1 MTDDGNCMH
10 SPKTARLTFIAVA
23 VGLTFACL
31 PARAEYPERPVTIV
45 VPYTAG
51 SQTDSVARLIAQAL
65 QEKLGQ
71 PFLVENKAGASG
83 LVAALAVA
91 RAAPDGY
98 TLMVTTNTTHAAAPG
113 LFKNVPYDPVKDF
126 TAIAQIGI
134 FRSVIAV
141 NASSPV
147 RSMGEFVTYAKANPG
162 KLEYGQGNGTTQVV
176 FETMKKRIG
185 IDVVRV
191 PYRSNPAA
199 TTDLVAGHI
208 AVAAPDYLNGLPQ
221 IKSGRIRPLA
231 VMTKDRS
238 RILPDVP
245 TLDET
250 VMPGFDIEAWVG
262 MFGPAHLPA
271 QIVDTLDRELEQ
283 ILARAEVKQ
292 RFLDSGSEVKW
303 KGPKEFGPFVKDEV
317 VKWTALAR
325 EANIQPE

>member
-1 MTDDGNCMH
+1 MPAP
-10 SPKTARLTFIAVA
+10 SR
-23 VGLTFACL
+23 TFAPLRLLAAAACL
-31 PARAEYPERPVTIV
+31 AFAAVPALAEYPEHPVTLV
-45 VPYTAG
+45 VPYSAG
-51 SQTDSVARLIAQAL
+51 SQTDSVARLIAQTL

-71 PFLVENKAGASG
+71 PFLVENKAGSSG
-83 LVAALAVA
+83 LVAALTVA

-126 TAIAQIGI
+126 TPIAQIGI

-141 NASSPV
+141 NAASPL
-147 RSMGEFVTYAKANPG
+147 RSMADLVAYAKANPG

-176 FETMKKRIG
+176 FETMKKRVG

-199 TTDLVAGHI
+199 TIDLVAGHI
-208 AVAAPDYLNGLPQ
+208 AMAAPDYPNGLPQ
-221 IKSGRIRPLA
+221 IKAGRIRALA

-250 VMPGFDIEAWVG
+250 VMPGFDIEAWAG

-271 QIVDTLDRELEQ
+271 EVVDTLGRELEQ
-283 ILARAEVKQ
+283 ILARPEVKQ

-303 KGPKEFGPFVKDEV
+303 KGPAEFAGFVKTEV
-317 VKWTALAR
+317 VKWTALAK

>member
-1 MTDDGNCMH
+1 MP
-10 SPKTARLTFIAVA
+10 SPPW
-23 VGLTFACL
+23 TFARFGLVAATACL
-31 PARAEYPERPVTIV
+31 ALATVPARAEYPDRPVTLV
-45 VPYTAG
+45 VPYSAG

-71 PFLVENKAGASG
+71 PFLVENKAGSSG
-83 LVAALAVA
+83 IVAALTVA

-141 NASSPV
+141 NTASPL
-147 RSMGEFVTYAKANPG
+147 RSMADLVAYAKANPG

-176 FETMKKRIG
+176 FETMKKRTG

-199 TTDLVAGHI
+199 TLDLVAGHI
-208 AVAAPDYLNGLPQ
+208 AVAAPDYPNGLPQ
-221 IKSGRIRPLA
+221 IKAGRIRALA

-250 VMPGFDIEAWVG
+250 VMPGFDIEAWAG

-271 QIVDTLDRELEQ
+271 EVVDTLGRELEQ
-283 ILARAEVKQ
+283 ILARPEVKQ

-303 KGPKEFGPFVKDEV
+303 KGPVAFADFVKTEV
-317 VKWTALAR
+317 VKWTALAK